1 MSVIGK
7 PEIKEMDEEKEKE
20 KEDFTCVTF
29 EPDLKKF
36 KMKSL
41 DDDTVALLSKRVYDL
56 AGTTPSAIKVY
67 LNNKRI
73 TQATDFEKYV
83 DMYFSAKKT
92 EEIEKFYLKA
102 SDRWELC
109 IAVIPDQYQFQ
120 QVSFVNSIC
129 TIRGGTHVFHVTD
142 QIATKLL
149 ETINKK
155 HKSLDIKFP

>member
-1 MSVIGK
+1 MSIIGK
-7 PEIKEMDEEKEKE
+7 PEISEMSEE

-36 KMKSL
+36 KMKTL

-56 AGTTPSAIKVY
+56 AGTTPAQIKVY

-73 TQATDFEKYV
+73 AQVNDFENYV
-83 DMYFSAKKT
+83 EMYFSAKKS
-92 EEIEKFYLKA
+92 EEIEKFYLKC
-102 SDRWELC
+102 SDRWEIC
-109 IAVIPDQYQFQ
+109 IAVVPDQYQFQ

-129 TIRGGTHVFHVTD
+129 TIRGGTHVMHVTD

-155 HKSLDIKFP
+155 HKALDIKFP